1 MDSLWQNLRGFM
13 NKKIIKQAFISTIPV
28 MLGYI
33 FVAIAY
39 ALVMKEK
46 GFGIT
51 YCLLM
56 SIFVYAGAMQFAGV
70 ELLYTS
76 ANLIQ
81 VAFMTLMIN
90 IRHIFYG
97 LSLMDE
103 YKQMKHEKYYFIHS
117 LSDETY
123 SLLCI
128 NKNNDKRYILLVG
141 LFNQSYWVIGTLI
154 GCILSKMIPF
164 DTTGIDFAMNALFIV
179 VFMEQFLSSKDKTPS
194 MIGLMMSL
202 ICLFVFGKDNMV
214 FTSMIL
220 ILISLLAYRKIGEK
234 YE

>member
-1 MDSLWQNLRGFM
+1 M
-13 NKKIIKQAFISTIPV
+13 NKNILKESFLSTIPV

-33 FVAIAY
+33 FVAIAFSI
-39 ALVMKEK
+39 VMKEK
-46 GFGIT
+46 GFGMS

-70 ELLYTS
+70 ELLAAS
-76 ANLIQ
+76 ANLFQ
-81 VAFMTLMIN
+81 VALLTLMVN

-103 YKQMKHEKYYFIHS
+103 YKSMKLEKYYFIHS

-123 SLLCI
+123 SLLCMKKNI
-128 NKNNDKRYILLVG
+128 NKSYILLVG
-141 LFNQSYWVIGTLI
+141 LFNQSYWVIGTFI
-154 GCILSKMIPF
+154 GCMISNVIPF

-179 VFMEQFLSSKDKTPS
+179 VFLEQIQSSKDKIPS
-194 MIGLMMSL
+194 LLGILITL
-202 ICLFVFGKDNMV
+202 ICLILFGKDSMII
-214 FTSMIL
+214 TSMIL